1 MDLSSSASSSGQL
14 RRFRRR
20 AHTAEEAA
28 ATLRKAWCRLR
39 LSARDPARV
48 PPWDAVVLTAASP
61 EQAAL
66 YNRQL
71 ERARSL
77 GRFPASTTAIAV
89 PDPDGARIGSG
100 AATLHAVASLVR
112 HLAAQV
118 LLPPPSANFIEQLLA
133 TCYLLD
139 QSRYLNFLQASKEDI
154 AEFLPEA
161 NGCSGDDSAL
171 AAAASFMAK
180 KHVLLLHA
188 GGDSKRVPWANPM
201 GKAFLPLPYLAGD
214 NPDGPVPLLFDH
226 ILAISSSARQ
236 AFNNQG
242 CSL

>member
-1 MDLSSSASSSGQL
+1 MDLSSSSSGQ
-14 RRFRRR
+14 RRRRRRR

-71 ERARSL
+71 ERAQSL
-77 GRFPASTTAIAV
+77 GRFPACTTAIAV

-112 HLAAQV
+112 HLAAQ
-118 LLPPPSANFIEQLLA
+118 
-133 TCYLLD
+133 
-139 QSRYLNFLQASKEDI
+139 ASKEDI

-161 NGCSGDDSAL
+161 NDCSGDESAL
-171 AAAASFMAK
+171 AAAARFMAK

-242 CSL
+242 CSLEKND